1 MNIGLFTDTYLPQV
15 SGVATSIK
23 TLKDELEQQGHNVT
37 IFTTTD
43 PNADK
48 NEENIIRLASIPF
61 FSFKDRR
68 IAISGSHS
76 AVKKAKEL
84 NLDLIHTQTE
94 FSLGLTGKQVAN
106 HLKIPCIHTYHTMYE
121 DYLHYIA
128 KGKIV
133 KPYHVKILARYF
145 CNQTNGLIAP
155 SERVLKQLRDYDV
168 VRPIEIIPTG
178 VVLEDFNLTTK
189 VNIRQELGI
198 STDTPVLLS
207 LSRLSQEKNITAL
220 LLAMPELLQAKPNL
234 QLVIVGKGPQC
245 AELKAL
251 ATRLDITDHVIF
263 VGEKKRQE
271 VPAYYAMAD
280 LFVSAS
286 ESESQGLTYIE
297 SLACGTNIIAKQNE
311 YTESLIG
318 NGNFGKLFVQD
329 EDLASTILA
338 ELDKPKDLADL
349 EKKRTQLL
357 YDISSEAFG
366 KHVFEFYQTVIAE
379 YQYKAPRG
387 LKIVK
392 FYR

>member
-23 TLKDELEQQGHNVT
+23 TLKDELEKNGHTVT

-43 PNADK
+43 PNAPE
-48 NEENIIRLASIPF
+48 NEEHIVRLTSIPF

-68 IAISGSHS
+68 IAVSSGHT

-94 FSLGLTGKQVAN
+94 FSLGLTGKHVAN
-106 HLKIPCIHTYHTMYE
+106 HLKIPCVHTYHTMYE

-133 KPYHVKILARYF
+133 KPYHVKLLARYF
-145 CNQTNGLIAP
+145 CNQTDGVIAP
-155 SERVLKQLRDYDV
+155 SERVLDQLRAYEV

-178 VVLEDFNLTTK
+178 VVLKDFNLDTK
-189 VNIRQELGI
+189 RNIRKELGF
-198 STDTPVLLS
+198 TDETPIILS
-207 LSRLSQEKNITAL
+207 LSRLSQEKNITAIL
-220 LLAMPELLQAKPNL
+220 KAMPELIVAMPDI
-234 QLVIVGKGPQC
+234 QLVLVGKGPQRE
-245 AELKAL
+245 ELEEL
-251 ATRLDITDHVIF
+251 ATLLKITDHVTF
-263 VGEKKRQE
+263 VGEKERQE
-271 VPAYYAMAD
+271 VPDYYAMAD

-297 SLACGTNIIAKQNE
+297 SLACGTNIIAKKNV
-311 YTESLIG
+311 YTAGLIG
-318 NGNFGKLFVQD
+318 NGDFGQLFLHD
-329 EDLASTILA
+329 EDLATVILKELNASKDQADLA
-338 ELDKPKDLADL
+338 E
-349 EKKRTQLL
+349 KRQQLL

-366 KHVFEFYQTVIAE
+366 SHVLAFYQTVLDE
-379 YQYKAPRG
+379 YEYKEKRG

-392 FYR
+392 LYK